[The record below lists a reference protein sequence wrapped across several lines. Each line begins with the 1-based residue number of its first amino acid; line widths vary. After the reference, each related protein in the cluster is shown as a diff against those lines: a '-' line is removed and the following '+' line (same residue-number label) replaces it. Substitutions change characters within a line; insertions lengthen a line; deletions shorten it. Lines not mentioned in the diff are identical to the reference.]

1 MLEVKKGRYR
11 IGIPWKKAEPK
22 LTNNYEVALM
32 RFKSQEKSLKR
43 KGREVKEA
51 FNKIFQDYE
60 RKDYI
65 RQVPKS
71 EIVE

>member
-1 MLEVKKGRYR
+1 
-11 IGIPWKKAEPK
+11 
-22 LTNNYEVALM
+22 M